1 MHTST
6 VAQIPNW
13 QSSGDP
19 GQENHGLVYGH
30 CTWFKGELGLLAIGL
45 SKIGLWNILNM
56 KLVAQKNSQSVL
68 VKADQK
74 LNLFLCL

>member
-1 MHTST
+1 MDHRQ
-6 VAQIPNW
+6 QIH
-13 QSSGDP
+13 
-19 GQENHGLVYGH
+19 ELVDEH
-30 CTWFKGELGLLAIGL
+30 FTWFKGELGLLAIGL